1 MKQQEEKE
9 REFCQ
14 HRTGSKQRINMSVNG
29 GKHNNISLSPKRIEF
44 KECPQNKLN
53 LYKYHDINIVP
64 SHLKTETYNEVTN

>member
-1 MKQQEEKE
+1 
-9 REFCQ
+9 
-14 HRTGSKQRINMSVNG
+14 MSVNG